1 MLLLPTSLL
10 PYRTGLIVKQYYRK
24 APVRPS
30 GLSSLPDP
38 SACDEKE
45 STVKSSV
52 STKGKGGGAEWETS
66 PHYRPS
72 AAAQ

>member
-1 MLLLPTSLL
+1 M
-10 PYRTGLIVKQYYRK
+10 
-24 APVRPS
+24 RPS

-52 STKGKGGGAEWETS
+52 STKGERGRGGVGEEPALQALCGLAIDAGYLLTGS
-66 PHYRPS
+66 
-72 AAAQ
+72 